1 MAGDLIT
8 LPLRVGLRAASLFLR
23 VTGDVA
29 ARGVELAWRMVPGFQ
44 LQEEQSRDEVPEPPS
59 TQAEPSTAEATVEAP
74 AALEEEEDATDAAAE
89 SAPEAPQAPLAAVE
103 PTPTP
108 PAEGPPIEEP
118 RHVSEESVLV
128 EERADAGVEEGAGPQ
143 VTVDEPWEGYA
154 QLRAEEVI
162 ARLAQADAAQLAA
175 VELYESAKRGRRSVL
190 AEVKRQLQSG
200 SRSGGSST

>member
-1 MAGDLIT
+1 
-8 LPLRVGLRAASLFLR
+8 
-23 VTGDVA
+23 
-29 ARGVELAWRMVPGFQ
+29 
-44 LQEEQSRDEVPEPPS
+44 
-59 TQAEPSTAEATVEAP
+59 
-74 AALEEEEDATDAAAE
+74 
-89 SAPEAPQAPLAAVE
+89 
-103 PTPTP
+103 
-108 PAEGPPIEEP
+108 
-118 RHVSEESVLV
+118 V